1 MIKKQYSNIDV
12 VTMAKTRIKNIFKT
26 ASRIELSV
34 SGGKDSICLNDLIF
48 KMCQSG
54 EIDKSKLIVDFI
66 DEEAIYPCIEKQVKS
81 MRLQWLSIGVHFN
94 WWCIQVKHYN
104 CFNQLTND
112 ESFICWDETKK
123 DVWIRQ
129 KPKFAITNDPLLN
142 ERHDTYQSFLN
153 KKNKNRVSVIGVRAS
168 ESVQRLMNLADRTSQ
183 EKMFPIYDWTDKDVW
198 IRQKPKFA
206 ITNDPLLDERHDT
219 YQSFMNK
226 KNKNFVS
233 VIGVRASESIQRVM
247 NLANRASQEKMFPI
261 YDWTDKD
268 VWMYIRDNNL
278 EFPDAYKF
286 MYQVGVPINRLRIS
300 QFFSIDTARSLTQ
313 MCEFY
318 PELFDKICKREPNAY
333 MAMLYYDTELF
344 RRQKKNKQAKK
355 DEEVDYKNKFFEIL
369 KEEWRFD
376 NKPMKMVK
384 KQINRLL
391 IKYGPFLNQK
401 HYKELCNIVIG
412 GDPKG
417 RTLRS
422 LEMRLYAYVSEVS
435 GK

>member
-1 MIKKQYSNIDV
+1 MIKKQYSNVDV
-12 VTMAKTRIKNIFKT
+12 VTMAKTRIKNIFNT

-48 KMCQSG
+48 KLCQNG
-54 EIDKSKLIVDFI
+54 EIDKSKLTVDFI
-66 DEEAIYPCIEKQVKS
+66 DEEAIYPCVEKQVKS
-81 MRLQWLSIGVHFN
+81 IRLQWLSIGVPFN

-104 CFNQLTND
+104 CLNQLAND

-129 KPKFAITNDPLLN
+129 KPKFAITNDPLL
-142 ERHDTYQSFLN
+142 
-153 KKNKNRVSVIGVRAS
+153 
-168 ESVQRLMNLADRTSQ
+168 
-183 EKMFPIYDWTDKDVW
+183 
-198 IRQKPKFA
+198 
-206 ITNDPLLDERHDT
+206 DERHDT
-219 YQSFMNK
+219 YQKFMDK
-226 KNKNFVS
+226 KNKNCVS
-233 VIGVRASESIQRVM
+233 LIGVRASESIQRLM
-247 NLANRASQEKMFPI
+247 NLASRTSQEKMFPI

-286 MYQVGVPINRLRIS
+286 MYQVGIPINRLRIS
-300 QFFSIDTARSLTQ
+300 QFFSIDTISSLVN

-318 PELFDKICKREPNAY
+318 PGLFDKICKREPNAY

-355 DEEVDYKNKFFEIL
+355 DEEVDYKEKFFGIM

-376 NKPMKMVK
+376 NKSMQYVK
-384 KQINRLL
+384 KCINRIL

-401 HYKELCNIVIG
+401 HYKKLCNIVIG

-417 RTLRS
+417 RSIRALDLS
-422 LEMRLYAYVSEVS
+422 LYMDVAKESSV
-435 GK
+435 

>member
-12 VTMAKTRIKNIFKT
+12 VTMAKIRIKNIFNT

-66 DEEAIYPCIEKQVKS
+66 DEEAIFPCIEKQVKN
-81 MRLQWLSIGVHFN
+81 MRLQWLSIGVPFR

-104 CFNQLTND
+104 CFNQLSQD

-129 KPKFAITNDPLLN
+129 KPKFAIT
-142 ERHDTYQSFLN
+142 S
-153 KKNKNRVSVIGVRAS
+153 
-168 ESVQRLMNLADRTSQ
+168 
-183 EKMFPIYDWTDKDVW
+183 
-198 IRQKPKFA
+198 
-206 ITNDPLLDERHDT
+206 DPLLDERHDT
-219 YQSFMNK
+219 YQSFMTRK
-226 KNKNFVS
+226 LKNYVS
-233 VIGVRASESIQRVM
+233 LIGVRASESVQRLM
-247 NLANRASQEKMFPI
+247 SLANRKAQEKMFPI

-278 EFPDAYKF
+278 DFPDAYKF
-286 MYQVGVPINRLRIS
+286 MYQVGIPMNRLRIS
-300 QFFSIDTARSLTQ
+300 QFFSIDTAGSLTQ

-318 PELFDKICKREPNAY
+318 PDLFDKICKREPNAY

-355 DEEVDYKNKFFEIL
+355 DEEVDYKEKFFEMM
-369 KEEWRFD
+369 KEQWRFET
-376 NKPMKMVK
+376 KSMQMVK
-384 KQINRLL
+384 KQISRLL
-391 IKYGPFLNQK
+391 IKYGSFLNQK

-412 GDPKG
+412 GDPKR

-422 LEMRLYAYVSEVS
+422 LEMNLYAYVGEK
-435 GK
+435 GFKYERK

>member
-1 MIKKQYSNIDV
+1 
-12 VTMAKTRIKNIFKT
+12 MAKIRIKNIFKT

-81 MRLQWLSIGVHFN
+81 MKLQWLSIGVPFN

-112 ESFICWDETKK
+112 ESFICWDETK
-123 DVWIRQ
+123 
-129 KPKFAITNDPLLN
+129 
-142 ERHDTYQSFLN
+142 
-153 KKNKNRVSVIGVRAS
+153 
-168 ESVQRLMNLADRTSQ
+168 
-183 EKMFPIYDWTDKDVW
+183 
-198 IRQKPKFA
+198 
-206 ITNDPLLDERHDT
+206 
-219 YQSFMNK
+219 
-226 KNKNFVS
+226 
-233 VIGVRASESIQRVM
+233 
-247 NLANRASQEKMFPI
+247 
-261 YDWTDKD
+261 KD

-300 QFFSIDTARSLTQ
+300 QFFSIDTVRSLTQ

-318 PELFDKICKREPNAY
+318 PKLFDKICKREPNAY
-333 MAMLYYDTELF
+333 LAMLYYDTELF

-355 DEEVDYKNKFFEIL
+355 DEEVDYKNKFFEML

-376 NKPMKMVK
+376 NKPMQMVK
-384 KQINRLL
+384 KTN
-391 IKYGPFLNQK
+391 
-401 HYKELCNIVIG
+401 
-412 GDPKG
+412 
-417 RTLRS
+417 
-422 LEMRLYAYVSEVS
+422 
-435 GK
+435 

>member
-1 MIKKQYSNIDV
+1 MIKKQYSNVDV

-48 KMCQSG
+48 KLCQNG
-54 EIDKSKLIVDFI
+54 EIDKSKLTVDFI
-66 DEEAIYPCIEKQVKS
+66 DEEAIYPCVEKQVKS
-81 MRLQWLSIGVHFN
+81 IRLQWLSIGVPFN

-104 CFNQLTND
+104 CLNQLAND

-129 KPKFAITNDPLLN
+129 KPKFAITNDPLL
-142 ERHDTYQSFLN
+142 
-153 KKNKNRVSVIGVRAS
+153 
-168 ESVQRLMNLADRTSQ
+168 
-183 EKMFPIYDWTDKDVW
+183 
-198 IRQKPKFA
+198 
-206 ITNDPLLDERHDT
+206 DERHDT
-219 YQSFMNK
+219 YQKFMAK
-226 KNKNFVS
+226 KNKNCVS
-233 VIGVRASESIQRVM
+233 LIGVRASESIQRSM
-247 NLANRASQEKMFPI
+247 NLASRTSQEKMFPI

-286 MYQVGVPINRLRIS
+286 MYQVGIPINRLRIS
-300 QFFSIDTARSLTQ
+300 QFFSIDTIRSLVN

-318 PELFDKICKREPNAY
+318 PGLFDKICKREPNAY

-355 DEEVDYKNKFFEIL
+355 DEEVDYKEKFFGMM

-376 NKPMKMVK
+376 NKSMQYVK
-384 KQINRLL
+384 KRINRIL

-417 RTLRS
+417 RSIRALD
-422 LEMRLYAYVSEVS
+422 LRLYMDVAKGSSV
-435 GK
+435 

>member
-1 MIKKQYSNIDV
+1 M
-12 VTMAKTRIKNIFKT
+12 
-26 ASRIELSV
+26 
-34 SGGKDSICLNDLIF
+34 G
-48 KMCQSG
+48 
-54 EIDKSKLIVDFI
+54 
-66 DEEAIYPCIEKQVKS
+66 S
-81 MRLQWLSIGVHFN
+81 MVWTYL
-94 WWCIQVKHYN
+94 
-104 CFNQLTND
+104 
-112 ESFICWDETKK
+112 ICWDETKK
-123 DVWIRQ
+123 DVWIR
-129 KPKFAITNDPLLN
+129 P
-142 ERHDTYQSFLN
+142 
-153 KKNKNRVSVIGVRAS
+153 
-168 ESVQRLMNLADRTSQ
+168 
-183 EKMFPIYDWTDKDVW
+183 
-198 IRQKPKFA
+198 KPKFA

-219 YQSFMNK
+219 YQRFMDK
-226 KNKNFVS
+226 KNKNCVTL
-233 VIGVRASESIQRVM
+233 IGVRVSESVQRMM
-247 NLANRASQEKMFPI
+247 NLANRTSQDKMFPI

-333 MAMLYYDTELF
+333 LAMLYYDTELF

-355 DEEVDYKNKFFEIL
+355 DEEVDYKNKFFEML

-376 NKPMKMVK
+376 NKPMQNLKRL
-384 KQINRLL
+384 INRIL

-417 RTLRS
+417 RTLRA
-422 LEMRLYAYVSEVS
+422 LDLHLFMYVSEVS
-435 GK
+435 GNERK

>member
-12 VTMAKTRIKNIFKT
+12 VTMAKIRIKNIFKT
-26 ASRIELSV
+26 AARIELSV

-66 DEEAIYPCIEKQVKS
+66 DEEAIFPCIEKQVKS
-81 MRLQWLSIGVHFN
+81 MRLQWLSIGVPFN

-129 KPKFAITNDPLLN
+129 KPKFAITNDPLL
-142 ERHDTYQSFLN
+142 
-153 KKNKNRVSVIGVRAS
+153 
-168 ESVQRLMNLADRTSQ
+168 
-183 EKMFPIYDWTDKDVW
+183 
-198 IRQKPKFA
+198 
-206 ITNDPLLDERHDT
+206 DERHDT

-226 KNKNFVS
+226 KNKNCVS
-233 VIGVRASESIQRVM
+233 VIGVRASESIQRLM
-247 NLANRASQEKMFPI
+247 NLASRKEQDKMFPI

-278 EFPDAYKF
+278 DFPDAYKF

-376 NKPMKMVK
+376 NKSMQSVK
-384 KQINRLL
+384 KRINAIL
-391 IKYGPFLNQK
+391 IKYGPFLNQN

-417 RTLRS
+417 RAIRA
-422 LEMRLYAYVSEVS
+422 EEFRLFQYVSEVS
-435 GK
+435 DK